1 MTVRKNP
8 SGGWLCELYPNGA
21 NGKRIRKKFA
31 TKGEALAY
39 EQHTVQNPWNVA
51 QEDRRTLKEL
61 IDSWYRA
68 HGITLKDGLKRQ
80 LAMHH
85 AFDCMGEPLARDF
98 DAQMF
103 SRYREKRLK
112 GDYAR
117 SNRVKEVSPRTL
129 NLELAYFRAVF
140 NELNRL
146 GEWKG
151 ENPLKN
157 MRPFRTEEME
167 MAWLNQEQIAL
178 LLSECKRHDNQDLE
192 AVVKICLVTGARW
205 GESEGLKKT
214 QLSKCKITFTKTKG
228 KKNRTVPISRELYD
242 SLVEAKKNVKGQL
255 FGECYGAFR
264 SALERTGI
272 ELPAGQ
278 LTHVLRHTFA
288 SHFMMNGG
296 NILVL
301 QRVLGHTDIKM
312 TMRYAHFAPSHLE
325 DAVKL
330 NPLAASGDKMA
341 MEMSNTDNH

>member
-8 SGGWLCELYPNGA
+8 AGGWICELYPNGA
-21 NGKRIRKKFA
+21 KGKRIRKKFA
-31 TKGEALAY
+31 TKGEALAF
-39 EQHTVQNPWNVA
+39 EQYTVQNPW
-51 QEDRRTLKEL
+51 QEEKEDRRTLKEL
-61 IDSWYRA
+61 VDSWYSA

-85 AFDCMGEPLARDF
+85 AFECMGEPLARDF

-112 GDYAR
+112 GEHAR

-167 MAWLNQEQIAL
+167 MAWLTKEQITTL
-178 LLSECKRHDNQDLE
+178 LDECKRHEHSDLIK
-192 AVVKICLVTGARW
+192 VVKICLATGARW
-205 GESEGLKKT
+205 SEAEGLKKS
-214 QLSKCKITFTKTKG
+214 QISKYKITYNYTKG
-228 KKNRTVPISRELYD
+228 KKNRTIPISKELYEELPVKNKEQG
-242 SLVEAKKNVKGQL
+242 SLFQN
-255 FGECYGAFR
+255 CYGAFR
-264 SALERTGI
+264 SALQRTNI

-301 QRVLGHTDIKM
+301 QKILGHTDIKM
-312 TMRYAHFAPSHLE
+312 TMRYAHFSPDHLE
-325 DAVKL
+325 DAKLL
-330 NPLAASGDKMA
+330 NPLVKK
-341 MEMSNTDNH
+341 

>member
-1 MTVRKNP
+1 MAIRKNP
-8 SGGWLCELYPNGA
+8 GGGWICELYPNGA

-31 TKGEALAY
+31 TKGEALAF
-39 EQHTVQNPWNVA
+39 EQYTVQTPWTEDK
-51 QEDRRTLKEL
+51 EDRRTLKML
-61 IDSWYRA
+61 VDSWFSA
-68 HGITLKDGLKRQ
+68 HGITLKDGLRRQ
-80 LAMHH
+80 GAMHH
-85 AFDCMGEPLARDF
+85 AFECMGEPLARDF

-140 NELNRL
+140 NELTRL

-157 MRPFRTEEME
+157 IRPFRTEETE
-167 MAWLNQEQIAL
+167 MAFLTREQIQH
-178 LLSECKRHDNQDLE
+178 LLSECQHNDELLCI
-192 AVVKICLVTGARW
+192 VKICLATGARW
-205 GESEGLKKT
+205 SEAQGLKKSQVT
-214 QLSKCKITFTKTKG
+214 KYKVTFTKTKG
-228 KKNRTVPISRELYD
+228 RKNRTVPISVNLYEG
-242 SLVEAKKNVKGQL
+242 LPEAKSLL
-255 FGECYGAFR
+255 FTSDCYGAFR

-312 TMRYAHFAPSHLE
+312 TMRYAHFAPDHLE
-325 DAVKL
+325 ETLRL
-330 NPLAASGDKMA
+330 NPLDGSGGEMA
-341 MEMSNTDNH
+341 IEMNISDNP

>member
-8 SGGWLCELYPNGA
+8 AGGWICELYPNGA
-21 NGKRIRKKFA
+21 KGKRIRKKFA
-31 TKGEALAY
+31 TKGEALAF
-39 EQHTVQNPWNVA
+39 EQYTVQNPW
-51 QEDRRTLKEL
+51 QEEKEDRRTLKEL
-61 IDSWYRA
+61 VDSWYSA

-85 AFDCMGEPLARDF
+85 AFECMGEPLARDF

-112 GDYAR
+112 GEYAR

-167 MAWLNQEQIAL
+167 MAWLTHDQISQL
-178 LLSECKRHDNQDLE
+178 LGECKKHDHPDLE
-192 AVVKICLVTGARW
+192 TVVRICLATGARW
-205 GESEGLKKT
+205 SEAESLRKS
-214 QLSKCKITFTKTKG
+214 QLAKYKITYTNTKG
-228 KKNRTVPISRELYD
+228 RKNRTVPISKELYE
-242 SLVEAKKNVKGQL
+242 SLPDNKKGRL
-255 FGECYGAFR
+255 FSDCYGAFR

-312 TMRYAHFAPSHLE
+312 TMRYAHFAPDHLE

-330 NPLAASGDKMA
+330 NPLAVSGDKVAVEMA
-341 MEMSNTDNH
+341 NNG

>member
-1 MTVRKNP
+1 MAIRKNP
-8 SGGWLCELYPNGA
+8 TGGWVCELYPNGA
-21 NGKRIRKKFA
+21 KGKRIRKKFA
-31 TKGEALAY
+31 TKGEALAF
-39 EQHTVQNPWNVA
+39 EQYTVQNPW
-51 QEDRRTLKEL
+51 QEEQDDRRTLKAL
-61 IDSWYRA
+61 VDSWYSA

-98 DAQMF
+98 DAQIF

-112 GDYAR
+112 GQHAR

-140 NELNRL
+140 NELSRL

-157 MRPFRTEEME
+157 VRPFRTEEME
-167 MAWLNQEQIAL
+167 MAWLTHDQITS
-178 LLSECKRHDNQDLE
+178 LLSECKRHEHADLE
-192 AVVKICLVTGARW
+192 TVVKICLATGARW
-205 GESEGLKKT
+205 SEAEGLRKS
-214 QLSKCKITFTKTKG
+214 QLSKYKITYINTKG
-228 KKNRTVPISRELYD
+228 RKNRTVPISPELYD
-242 SLVEAKKNVKGQL
+242 SLPTKNKEQSGL
-255 FGECYGAFR
+255 FTNCYGAFR
-264 SALERTGI
+264 SALERTDI

-312 TMRYAHFAPSHLE
+312 TMRYAHFAPDHLE
-325 DAVKL
+325 DAVRL
-330 NPLAASGDKMA
+330 NPLAKNGDKVAVEMA
-341 MEMSNTDNH
+341 YDGK

>member
-1 MTVRKNP
+1 MAVRKN
-8 SGGWLCELYPNGA
+8 SAGGWICELYPNGA
-21 NGKRIRKKFA
+21 KGKRIRKKFA
-31 TKGEALAY
+31 TKGEALAF
-39 EQHTVQNPWNVA
+39 EQHTVQNPWQAEN
-51 QEDRRTLKEL
+51 EDRRTLKEL
-61 IDSWYRA
+61 VDSWFSA

-140 NELNRL
+140 NELSRL

-151 ENPLKN
+151 DNPLKN
-157 MRPFRTEEME
+157 MRPFRTEEIE
-167 MAWLNQEQIAL
+167 MAWLTQDQIAM
-178 LLSECKRHDNQDLE
+178 LLSECKRHDNKDLVT
-192 AVVKICLVTGARW
+192 VVTVCLATGARW
-205 GESEGLKKT
+205 SEAEGLKKS
-214 QLSKCKITFTKTKG
+214 QLSEYKITFTKTKG
-228 KKNRTVPISRELYD
+228 KKNRTVPISHELYRVLAED
-242 SLVEAKKNVKGQL
+242 KKAKL
-255 FGECYGAFR
+255 FNDCYGAFR
-264 SALERTGI
+264 AALERTGI

-312 TMRYAHFAPSHLE
+312 TMRYAHFAPEHLE

-330 NPLAASGDKMA
+330 NPLAKSGDKMA
-341 MEMSNTDNH
+341 I

>member
-1 MTVRKNP
+1 MAIRKNP
-8 SGGWLCELYPNGA
+8 AGGWICELYPNGA
-21 NGKRIRKKFA
+21 KGKRIRKKFA
-31 TKGEALAY
+31 TKGEALAF
-39 EQHTVQNPWNVA
+39 EQYTVQNPW
-51 QEDRRTLKEL
+51 QEEKEDRRTLKDL
-61 IDSWYRA
+61 IDSWYSA

-85 AFDCMGEPLARDF
+85 AFECMGEPLARDF

-112 GDYAR
+112 GEYAR
-117 SNRVKEVSPRTL
+117 SNRVKEVSHRTL

-167 MAWLNQEQIAL
+167 MAWLNQEQITVL
-178 LLSECKRHDNQDLE
+178 LAECQRHENQDLVN
-192 AVVKICLVTGARW
+192 VVKICLATGARW
-205 GESEGLKKT
+205 SEAEQLKKS
-214 QLSKCKITFTKTKG
+214 QLTNFNITYINTKG
-228 KKNRTVPISRELYD
+228 KKNRTVPISKELFNTLPD
-242 SLVEAKKNVKGQL
+242 DRAGRL
-255 FGECYGAFR
+255 FSDCYGAFR

-312 TMRYAHFAPSHLE
+312 TMRYAHFAPDHLE

-330 NPLAASGDKMA
+330 NPLAMSGDKVAVEMA
-341 MEMSNTDNH
+341 DNG

>member
-1 MTVRKNP
+1 
-8 SGGWLCELYPNGA
+8 
-21 NGKRIRKKFA
+21 
-31 TKGEALAY
+31 
-39 EQHTVQNPWNVA
+39 
-51 QEDRRTLKEL
+51 
-61 IDSWYRA
+61 
-68 HGITLKDGLKRQ
+68 
-80 LAMHH
+80 
-85 AFDCMGEPLARDF
+85 
-98 DAQMF
+98 MF

-112 GDYAR
+112 GEHAR

-167 MAWLNQEQIAL
+167 MAWLTHDQIAQL
-178 LLSECKRHDNQDLE
+178 LGECKRHDHPDLE
-192 AVVKICLVTGARW
+192 TVVKICLATGARW
-205 GESEGLKKT
+205 SEAESLRKS
-214 QLSKCKITFTKTKG
+214 QL
-228 KKNRTVPISRELYD
+228 
-242 SLVEAKKNVKGQL
+242 AK
-255 FGECYGAFR
+255 Y
-264 SALERTGI
+264 

-312 TMRYAHFAPSHLE
+312 TMRYAHFAPDHLE

-330 NPLAASGDKMA
+330 NPLAVSGDKVA
-341 MEMSNTDNH
+341 VEMSNDDNHR